1 MSWENAPS
9 HICRG
14 GDIRA
19 LAFCCPPIKPCPVLH
34 ALEDVKITPQE
45 YISIKEEFG
54 KNTRLGEG
62 RGTCF
67 GSLVWCCKSSKPCP
81 LRDTVMRKI
90 GMDEDE
96 YLTLKK
102 QLSDKLLSK
111 ENNQDETAKHIEL
124 LSKTFNVPKEI
135 SIEALQNSNNDL
147 KAATKLLKMKSLE
160 SEIRKDNLTNLN

>member
-14 GDIRA
+14 GDVRA
-19 LAFCCPPIKPCPVLH
+19 LAFCCPPVKPCPVLH
-34 ALEDVKITPQE
+34 ALEDVNITPHE
-45 YISIKEEFG
+45 YIAIKDEFA

-62 RGTCF
+62 PGTCF

-81 LRDTVMRKI
+81 LRDNVMRNI

-102 QLSDKLLSK
+102 ELSEKLVNTKKEDKTE
-111 ENNQDETAKHIEL
+111 ENIEL
-124 LSKTFNVPKEI
+124 LSRTFNISKEM
-135 SIEALQNSNNDL
+135 SSEALRMSDNNL
-147 KAATKLLKMKSLE
+147 KAAIKLIKIRFLE
-160 SEIRKDNLTNLN
+160 SEQ